1 MDLKRCFLAI
11 VLVAAA
17 SPASYAQTRESDR
30 QAPEK
35 TRVQLPRMGRVSMI
49 GVRLDDVT
57 AENMATYKL
66 ARPEGAIVAAVNP
79 NSPAATAGLREKDLI
94 TAFDGERVRSAAHLT
109 RLVQET
115 PAGRDVVIQ
124 VFREGRR
131 TELHIKPEADRPWF
145 DPRFGD
151 VLDIVRQGV
160 GEGTVNRSRSR
171 LGVNVQAL
179 DGELAAYFGVKS
191 GLLVAS
197 VRPDTPGAKAGLRVG
212 DVITAVDGKPVALA
226 HELMAALPEGGSSK
240 DVSLTVVR
248 EKKET
253 TLRAQF

>member
-1 MDLKRCFLAI
+1 MDVKRCLLAI
-11 VLVAAA
+11 VLAAMTA
-17 SPASYAQTRESDR
+17 PAAYAQTRDSDR
-30 QAPEK
+30 QPSEK
-35 TRVQLPRMGRVSMI
+35 GRLQMPQMGRVSMI
-49 GVRLDDVT
+49 GVRLEDVT
-57 AENMATYKL
+57 TENIATYKL

-115 PAGRDVVIQ
+115 PAGRDVMVQ
-124 VFREGRR
+124 VLRDGRR
-131 TELHIKPEADRPWF
+131 TEVHIKPEAGRPWF
-145 DPRFGD
+145 DPRFGE

-179 DGELAAYFGVKS
+179 DGELAAYFGVKN
-191 GLLVAS
+191 GLLVTS
-197 VRPDTPGAKAGLRVG
+197 VRPDTPAAKAGLRVG
-212 DVITAVDGKPVALA
+212 DVITAVDGKPVALV
-226 HELMAALPEGGSSK
+226 HELMAALSEGGSSK

-253 TLRAQF
+253 ALRATF

>member
-1 MDLKRCFLAI
+1 MDVKGCLLAI
-11 VLVAAA
+11 VLAAITA
-17 SPASYAQTRESDR
+17 PAAYAQTRSSDR
-30 QAPEK
+30 HPAETARIQMP
-35 TRVQLPRMGRVSMI
+35 QMGRVSMI

-57 AENMATYKL
+57 TENIATYKL

-115 PAGRDVVIQ
+115 PAGRDVVMQ
-124 VFREGRR
+124 VLREGRR
-131 TELHIKPEADRPWF
+131 TEVHIKPEAGRPWF
-145 DPRFGD
+145 DPRFGE

-197 VRPDTPGAKAGLRVG
+197 VRPDTPAAKAGLKVG
-212 DVITAVDGKPVALA
+212 DVITAVDGKPVAAA
-226 HELMAALPEGGSSK
+226 HELMAALPEGGSAK

-253 TLRAQF
+253 TLRAPF